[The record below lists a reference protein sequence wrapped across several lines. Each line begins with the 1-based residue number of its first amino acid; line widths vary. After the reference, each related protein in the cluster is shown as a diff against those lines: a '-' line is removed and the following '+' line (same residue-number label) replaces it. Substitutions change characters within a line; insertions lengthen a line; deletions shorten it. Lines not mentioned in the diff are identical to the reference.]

1 MSAVNPILVDW
12 SIYLAAGLVGV
23 FVIALIQEFV
33 TAGGG
38 DDHNHHT
45 GARAN
50 AGLYQKRLQ

>member
-33 TAGGG
+33 TC
-38 DDHNHHT
+38 
-45 GARAN
+45 RW
-50 AGLYQKRLQ
+50 RR